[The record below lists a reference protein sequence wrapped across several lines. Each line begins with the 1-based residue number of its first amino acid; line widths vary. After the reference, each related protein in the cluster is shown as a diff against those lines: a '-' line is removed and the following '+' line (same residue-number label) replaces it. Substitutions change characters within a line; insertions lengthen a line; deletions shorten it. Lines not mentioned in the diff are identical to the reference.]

1 MWPLSISA
9 SARYKSKTPTNGRR
23 FYVSLNNELFS
34 YYVYDHF
41 REYFAVNLEAHFV
54 FASGT
59 RNAVRQTNFALSH
72 FNASCSYSVSDVA
85 STDGT
90 EQFTF
95 VASFRRD
102 GNSFQCI
109 DFLSASI
116 SSCQNFSQFSFQFSA
131 TCFEEFNVFLGSW
144 NSFTLRYQEVTSIAR
159 FNVYL
164 ITRATQFATLSS
176 RITCITLSSQSRING
191 P

>member
-1 MWPLSISA
+1 MALIDICKCSLQKQNADQWS
-9 SARYKSKTPTNGRR
+9 R

-59 RNAVRQTNFALSH
+59 QNAVRQTNFALSH

-116 SSCQNFSQFSFQFSA
+116 SCCQNFSQFSFQSA
-131 TCFEEFNVFLGSW
+131 RRASKNSMFFLVAG
-144 NSFTLRYQEVTSIAR
+144 TALPCGTRKLRA
-159 FNVYL
+159 
-164 ITRATQFATLSS
+164 
-176 RITCITLSSQSRING
+176 
-191 P
+191 

>member
-1 MWPLSISA
+1 M
-9 SARYKSKTPTNGRR
+9 
-23 FYVSLNNELFS
+23 NNELFS

-59 RNAVRQTNFALSH
+59 QNAVRQTNFALSH

-164 ITRATQFATLSS
+164 ITQATQVCYFIKQNNLHYLILSKS
-176 RITCITLSSQSRING
+176 Y
-191 P
+191 